1 MTWAVLIPIILVS
14 LLKIVITCLPTGTVN
29 WLLSKFETHSKLKEE
44 DVTVTFRDKIL
55 EGEEKIK
62 FINQFNEGI
71 FIKKHYIHPGNEQNF
86 LSPSK
91 AGTPVIMDVKRGETN
106 VRIIVYSYSDRI
118 DVVKQYR
125 KKVVAYSLISE
136 ELQHSRL
143 AVQGR

>member
-44 DVTVTFRDKIL
+44 DVTVTFGDKIL
-55 EGEEKIK
+55 ESEEKIK

-106 VRIIVYSYSDRI
+106 LRIIVYSYSDRI

-143 AVQGR
+143 AVQG

>member
-1 MTWAVLIPIILVS
+1 M
-14 LLKIVITCLPTGTVN
+14 
-29 WLLSKFETHSKLKEE
+29 
-44 DVTVTFRDKIL
+44 
-55 EGEEKIK
+55 
-62 FINQFNEGI
+62 
-71 FIKKHYIHPGNEQNF
+71 HPGNEQNF

-106 VRIIVYSYSDRI
+106 PRIIVYSYSDRI

-125 KKVVAYSLISE
+125 KKVVVYSLISE

>member
-44 DVTVTFRDKIL
+44 DVTVTFGDKIL
-55 EGEEKIK
+55 EGKEKIK
-62 FINQFNEGI
+62 FIDQFNEGI

-86 LSPSK
+86 LSPPK

-106 VRIIVYSYSDRI
+106 LRIIVYSYSDRI

-143 AVQGR
+143 AV

>member
-44 DVTVTFRDKIL
+44 DVTVTFGDKKL
-55 EGEEKIK
+55 EGQEKVK

-86 LSPSK
+86 LSPRK
-91 AGTPVIMDVKRGETN
+91 AGTPIIMDVKRGKIN
-106 VRIIVYSYSDRI
+106 VRIIVYRYRDRI

-143 AVQGR
+143 AV